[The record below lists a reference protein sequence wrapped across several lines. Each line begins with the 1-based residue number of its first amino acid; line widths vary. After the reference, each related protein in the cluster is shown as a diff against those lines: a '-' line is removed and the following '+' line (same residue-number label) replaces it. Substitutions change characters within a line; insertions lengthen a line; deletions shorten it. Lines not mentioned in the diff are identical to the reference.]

1 MLNLSLVRLF
11 RKDYLTSMRI
21 ILTNVWLKHKGI
33 SELKIF
39 SFQAWSWYDMNINWT
54 TLIMINMN
62 RIISSVQIPAD
73 QTLKV
78 TNLDKINNIFSRPIF
93 YWKCS
98 NNLCQWTSNIFK
110 LELDSTLLQSW
121 IEFWNW
127 IFNFVKI
134 WFQLDVWLLRLWT
147 WTWTWIVTI
156 KSNLFCCSVMICL

>member
-78 TNLDKINNIFSRPIF
+78 TNLDKINNIFSRPALVSIENVPIISVNGPLISSNFLFQCKLKSLWRFSDLIIF
-93 YWKCS
+93 LS
-98 NNLCQWTSNIFK
+98 PTPDIAA
-110 LELDSTLLQSW
+110 
-121 IEFWNW
+121 
-127 IFNFVKI
+127 
-134 WFQLDVWLLRLWT
+134 DVDG
-147 WTWTWIVTI
+147 
-156 KSNLFCCSVMICL
+156 ICLQPNFII

>member
-78 TNLDKINNIFSRPIF
+78 TNLDKINNIVSVSIF

-110 LELDSTLLQSW
+110 FLIYDWTRKFYLLYCYSDVTLVSNDKQHFLDHKFKYIS
-121 IEFWNW
+121 
-127 IFNFVKI
+127 
-134 WFQLDVWLLRLWT
+134 
-147 WTWTWIVTI
+147 
-156 KSNLFCCSVMICL
+156 SVL